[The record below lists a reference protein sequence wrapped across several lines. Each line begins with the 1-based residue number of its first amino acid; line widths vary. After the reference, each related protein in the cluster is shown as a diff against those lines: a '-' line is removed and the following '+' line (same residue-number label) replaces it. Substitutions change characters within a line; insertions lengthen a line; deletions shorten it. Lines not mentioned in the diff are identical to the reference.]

1 MGNKQFL
8 LDSFYTELSHTIW
21 LLEKDSIY
29 RTAYFELLSQ
39 IETRTELSNDELES
53 LIDELC
59 KLESLYD
66 KRIKD
71 PSTWITP
78 KKRAANELIHDV
90 NGELAQESIELL
102 QATIVDKNSEK
113 TLLSDT
119 GKTISFGE
127 KWHQMIN
134 SCSFKAVAV
143 DRLTD
148 FISKFIESDGWTKYF
163 VGNIGKNN
171 KRLIQ
176 EYHVM
181 DKYNLNHG
189 TSYAAMH
196 LGGDTTKCVL
206 VSVDT
211 ATQDGKGEPSG
222 ITFLEI
228 GAHTIIDRFIVGS
241 FKVNSGKPITEAGPD
256 ELAELFEVD

>member
-1 MGNKQFL
+1 MVNKQFL

-39 IETRTELSNDELES
+39 IEMRTKLSNDELEY

-66 KRIKD
+66 ERIKD
-71 PSTWITP
+71 SSTWITP

-102 QATIVDKNSEK
+102 QTAIVDKNSEK
-113 TLLSDT
+113 TLVSDT
-119 GKTISFGE
+119 GKTIGFGE

-134 SCSFKAVAV
+134 SCSFKTVAI

-148 FISKFIESDGWTKYF
+148 FISKFIEADGWTKYF

-189 TSYAAMH
+189 TSYAALH

-211 ATQDGKGEPSG
+211 DTQDGKGEPSG
-222 ITFLEI
+222 MTFLEI
-228 GAHTIIDRFIVGS
+228 GAHTIIDRYIVGS
-241 FKVNSGKPITEAGPD
+241 FNKKLSRSITAAGPD
-256 ELAELFEVD
+256 ELAELFEVN